1 MSLLRKLRAIFAAQ
15 VAHMT
20 AYRAEIMIWMLAG
33 TLSFIMMAI
42 WIAQARSAPGG
53 QIGGYDAGGF
63 ASYFLGTWITG
74 QFLVVWVVW
83 ELDYQVRLG
92 HLSPKLLRPLDPIWE
107 HVGNHLAEKVVRLP
121 FIALIALVIL
131 WLVPGARFT
140 TDPLVYLA
148 FAGLML
154 LAFAVRFLI
163 EYCLGLLCFWMEST
177 TSLNNLSFLVYA
189 GLGGIFAPLS
199 LYPPALQ
206 SVARLTPYPYIVNLP
221 ARMLAGSATWSEIAS
236 GVLVLLAW
244 CAALLALRL
253 VLWRGGLKRY
263 GAVGA

>member
-1 MSLLRKLRAIFAAQ
+1 MNLVRKLRAIFAAQ

-33 TLSFIMMAI
+33 TLSFVMMAV

-53 QIGGYDAGGF
+53 EIGGYDASAF

-92 HLSPKLLRPLDPIWE
+92 QLSPKLLRPLDPIWE

-121 FIALIALVIL
+121 FIGLISAVIL
-131 WLVPGARFT
+131 WLVPGARFSS
-140 TDPLVYLA
+140 DPLVYVA
-148 FAGLML
+148 FAGMIA
-154 LAFAVRFLI
+154 LAFCVRFLI

-189 GLGGIFAPLS
+189 GLGGVFAPLS

-206 SVARLTPYPYIVNLP
+206 DIARLTPYPYIVNLP
-221 ARMLAGSATWSEIAS
+221 ARMLSGSAGWSEVAS
-236 GVLVLLAW
+236 GALVLLGW
-244 CAALLALRL
+244 LGALSLLRL
-253 VLWRGGLKRY
+253 GLWRAGLKRY